1 MLEYSYIKKA
11 RYLKN
16 YRIFCIFEDLS
27 SGVLDLSSYLNRGGV
42 FSYLE
47 NESNAKRFKIVD
59 GIITWDEGQ
68 IDIAPETVYHLVT
81 KKSLPA
87 WVEK

>member
-16 YRIFCIFEDLS
+16 YRIYCIFEDLS

-42 FSYLE
+42 FSYLDT
-47 NESNAKRFKIVD
+47 ESNAKSFKIVD

>member
-16 YRIFCIFEDLS
+16 YKIYCIFEDKN
-27 SGVLDLSSYLNRGGV
+27 SGVLDISIYLNRGGV

-47 NESNAKRFKIVD
+47 NESNTKSFKIVD
-59 GIITWDEGQ
+59 GIITWDQGQ
-68 IDIAPETVYHLVT
+68 IDIAPETVYNMVT